1 MKVVA
6 VFVLSAGLVLGAAC
20 TDQRQELMEQLVD
33 RSPVKRAAAVRSL
46 PSEGGEDAY
55 MLVTKALTD
64 HSTIVRIAAVHAL
77 ADIKDRDTTA
87 AMIRATRDADP
98 EVRQVAVAKLVAH
111 NKGKA
116 KTVLMNMLL
125 NGEPNIQVRQNIY
138 SELSRLDLSGE
149 KLAEQMVISRI
160 GKINEVWDK
169 SMPAQRVRLVLEAG
183 RLYHADGVGIVLRGL
198 ADSDAAV
205 AMAAMAAVDGRG
217 GKQALRLLIKLASDQ
232 SEKIRMAA
240 VGSLSKYGSDG
251 LVVLKGALRDVE
263 PNVRTAA
270 LREITKISGKL
281 DPALACS
288 LLEVKEEKTLIE
300 VIGLLKTQ
308 GIECPLTTF
317 ASWLENPE
325 LELYQTAIN
334 VLAASANDEARGLL
348 KAEFKKRPANL
359 KPMLGVALA
368 RSGDSSAQL
377 AKYLKGELKKFLD
390 DFDSWSQGWVADKLP
405 PTEEAAVEKKDTTR
419 LSDEQLKKLY
429 EKHGLPK
436 ASKNAP
442 RGVSDLLASYEDKS
456 EKASAT
462 ELFES
467 IDDQDLYW
475 FSLLFDGLILVDAAG
490 ADALI
495 KRCLLSADF
504 RLVGLASQLLFK
516 RKIKVGLK
524 ADAIGQL
531 GKMILETPE
540 SFAFPIVDF
549 LGSTQTSQVVEALGG
564 LLKEASWE
572 KREKLIE
579 TLGSVKKV
587 EALVGLHTMLEG
599 YSASSAAKA
608 LGIIGDK
615 SSVDPL
621 KLALERAGPSAEMDI
636 LLALA
641 QLGNTDIL
649 PRLSEKLIDQNPD
662 MRRMAVRIIGALGQ
676 PFIDKYLSLT
686 KFDLDRF
693 VRHDVE
699 KFMNQ

>member
-205 AMAAMAAVDGRG
+205 ALAALAAVDGRG

-377 AKYLKGELKKFLD
+377 AKYLKGELKKFSSLL
-390 DFDSWSQGWVADKLP
+390 GNL
-405 PTEEAAVEKKDTTR
+405 
-419 LSDEQLKKLY
+419 LSDLSDYQDFYISGGTDCLSRLEHFVKGLVKCPKKKANCEGIADQVEGHDGQSINHFVSESFWDAFLVMDRITVRAWNY
-429 EKHGLPK
+429 LSQYFDKSMIGLIIDESGFKKHGRH
-436 ASKNAP
+436 S
-442 RGVSDLLASYEDKS
+442 V
-456 EKASAT
+456 
-462 ELFES
+462 
-467 IDDQDLYW
+467 
-475 FSLLFDGLILVDAAG
+475 
-490 ADALI
+490 
-495 KRCLLSADF
+495 C
-504 RLVGLASQLLFK
+504 VGRQWLGS
-516 RKIKVGLK
+516 
-524 ADAIGQL
+524 L
-531 GKMILETPE
+531 GKQ
-540 SFAFPIVDF
+540 DN
-549 LGSTQTSQVVEALGG
+549 GQVFVG
-564 LLKEASWE
+564 ASLCAG
-572 KREKLIE
+572 KL
-579 TLGSVKKV
+579 
-587 EALVGLHTMLEG
+587 
-599 YSASSAAKA
+599 
-608 LGIIGDK
+608 
-615 SSVDPL
+615 
-621 KLALERAGPSAEMDI
+621 
-636 LLALA
+636 
-641 QLGNTDIL
+641 
-649 PRLSEKLIDQNPD
+649 
-662 MRRMAVRIIGALGQ
+662 
-676 PFIDKYLSLT
+676 
-686 KFDLDRF
+686 
-693 VRHDVE
+693 
-699 KFMNQ
+699 